1 MDRAVLLARLGK
13 TRDALK
19 EMLDCVKVAPHDA
32 EVQYRLALILLEAGQ
47 RPAAETALRRAV
59 RNNPQHTAAR
69 ETLSRLL
76 NSNP

>member
-1 MDRAVLLARLGK
+1 MLNELFQAVLGMSLAGTGVILAVLLARLGK

-47 RPAAETALRRAV
+47 RPAAETARR
-59 RNNPQHTAAR
+59 PQ
-69 ETLSRLL
+69 
-76 NSNP
+76 